1 MIICGFKGVMMMRV
15 LRTIANQAGLG
26 SHEFGAAFTAL
37 TVDDNVARAA
47 RALAGETGQ
56 ERGER
61 LL

>member
-1 MIICGFKGVMMMRV
+1 MMRV